1 MRLQTL
7 IGARIKQLRESKGV
21 TQEQLAGQARSDAA
35 TLSRIETGKQNLSA
49 ETLASFV
56 AALSDCPIRGFKQL
70 IDSGTRHRLLWV
82 PTD

>member
-35 TLSRIETGKQNLSA
+35 ALSRIETGKQNLSA

-56 AALSDCPIRGFKQL
+56 AALSDYPIRRFKQL